1 MTYCERCGFANRKGS
16 HYCNACGLRLV
27 SELAEGDEPLPA
39 WLRQATVAGYLW
51 KGEELLPDW
60 LAAVRPFR
68 ELYGGGAV
76 VLPPPFEEVV
86 DDVTPSDLPYA
97 AGQIAE
103 ESTIFE
109 VDDEEGPIE
118 SDLLLLDDLELATAT
133 MDEESTVLSTDVSTD
148 GLASPE
154 QADLGSQTPSAADAV
169 AGASV
174 EEDGEGE
181 SILEVLSAVLQPD
194 DSQDQDVR
202 LGTDEPTT
210 SRVLA
215 HEKSVSVDAEIAPP
229 LGAQTADDG
238 VVAESEDPSLDADPT
253 NSVDIM
259 ADPHPVQTNGAPT
272 SAVAG
277 STDGSAPVKAELE
290 LGENGRRFQS
300 AAGYVLKPPPE
311 RSGRKA
317 RRKRKK

>member
-16 HYCNACGLRLV
+16 HYCNACGFRLV
-27 SELAEGDEPLPA
+27 SEVVEADEPLPA

-86 DDVTPSDLPYA
+86 DDAPPTDLQYA
-97 AGQIAE
+97 VEQVADDN
-103 ESTIFE
+103 TIFA
-109 VDDEEGPIE
+109 VDDEEGPLE
-118 SDLLLLDDLELATAT
+118 GDLLLLDDLDLTTAT
-133 MDEESTVLSTDVSTD
+133 MDDDTTVLSTDSLERAARA
-148 GLASPE
+148 G
-154 QADLGSQTPSAADAV
+154 LGSQPAFDADAV
-169 AGASV
+169 AGAIV
-174 EEDGEGE
+174 EEDEDGE

-194 DSQDQDVR
+194 DSMDQDVR
-202 LGTDEPTT
+202 VGTDEPRTD
-210 SRVLA
+210 SVLA
-215 HEKSVSVDAEIAPP
+215 YEQSVSVDAEIAPS
-229 LGAQTADDG
+229 LGAQTSDPG
-238 VVAESEDPSLDADPT
+238 VVLESVDPARDPDTT
-253 NSVDIM
+253 NSVDIP
-259 ADPHPVQTNGAPT
+259 AAPHSVQTSGAPA

-277 STDGSAPVKAELE
+277 STDGLVSVRPESE

-300 AAGYVLKPPPE
+300 AAGYVLEPQTE
-311 RSGRKA
+311 RPSRKT